1 MSFIL
6 NKTTL
11 QVLTVALPV
20 AAFIISLFQTRR
32 RKSEIVV
39 AGISLAMLAGGLAMA
54 LD

>member
-1 MSFIL
+1 MSIVL
-6 NKTTL
+6 TKTTL
-11 QVLTVALPV
+11 QVLTVALPI

-39 AGISLAMLAGGLAMA
+39 AGISLAMLAGGLIIA